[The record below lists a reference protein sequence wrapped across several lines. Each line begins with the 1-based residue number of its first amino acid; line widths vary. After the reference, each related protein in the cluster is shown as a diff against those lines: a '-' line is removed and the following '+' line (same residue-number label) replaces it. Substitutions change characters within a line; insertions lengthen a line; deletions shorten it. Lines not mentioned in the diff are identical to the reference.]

1 MYHMHA
7 QLPPTPTPSP
17 LISPSEMLKALQK
30 ELNVST
36 HMYDIHRY
44 AHVHLY
50 IYIYLNI
57 YSGHTYS
64 HLHSH
69 THTRT
74 SPPPSLSLS
83 LFRYKPHICPFRS
96 CVLQWIDVT
105 TSANYKR
112 QDRRSALQNHKPY
125 RFRMFQRQF
134 IQIWDTKF
142 LHSL

>member
-36 HMYDIHRY
+36 HIYDIHRY

-50 IYIYLNI
+50 I
-57 YSGHTYS
+57 SK
-64 HLHSH
+64 HLQWTHILTPTLTH
-69 THTRT
+69 THI
-74 SPPPSLSLS
+74 SPSLSLS

-96 CVLQWIDVT
+96 CVL
-105 TSANYKR
+105 
-112 QDRRSALQNHKPY
+112 
-125 RFRMFQRQF
+125 
-134 IQIWDTKF
+134 
-142 LHSL
+142 